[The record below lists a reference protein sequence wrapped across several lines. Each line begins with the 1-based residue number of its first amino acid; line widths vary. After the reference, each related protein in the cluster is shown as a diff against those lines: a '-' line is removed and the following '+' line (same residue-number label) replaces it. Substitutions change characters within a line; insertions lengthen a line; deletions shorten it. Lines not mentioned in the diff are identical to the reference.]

1 VTSALQPGAVG
12 FDRAGDVYERARPS
26 YPDAAIAC
34 LVAQLDVRPQTTL
47 VDLGAGTG
55 KLTRLLAA
63 SGADIVAVE
72 PLAGMWQQL
81 VSTVASAA
89 VVAGVAEAIP
99 LADRSVHAVTA
110 GQAFHWFRAPEA
122 LAEIHRVLEPGGR
135 LGLIWNVRNAAVAW
149 VRRFDEILMPY
160 EGETPREWRRAWSPS
175 FSSSSLFTPLEVA
188 EFEMGQELDA
198 AGLVDRAAS
207 VSFVAAL
214 SDEERRP
221 VLDEI
226 RALAA
231 TLPARFTLPYRTTV
245 YRCSKRS

>member
-26 YPDAAIAC
+26 YPRDAIDC
-34 LVAQLDVRPQTTL
+34 LVDQLDVRPHTAL

-55 KLTRLLAA
+55 KLTRLLMA

-81 VSTVASAA
+81 VDAVPSAA
-89 VVAGVAEAIP
+89 VLAGVAEAIP
-99 LADRSVHAVTA
+99 VADGSAHAVTA

-122 LAEIHRVLEPGGR
+122 LAEIHRVLEPDGR
-135 LGLIWNVRNAAVAW
+135 LGLIWNRRDDTVPW
-149 VRRFDEILMPY
+149 VKRFADILMPY
-160 EGETPREWRRAWSPS
+160 EGETPREWRKAWSPS
-175 FSSSSLFTPLEVA
+175 FSSSELFTALEDRT
-188 EFEMGQELDA
+188 FEMGQQLDA
-198 AGLVDRAAS
+198 EGLVDRAAS

-214 SDEERRP
+214 SDDERLP

-226 RALAA
+226 RHLAA
-231 TLPARFTLPYRTTV
+231 TLPERFTLPYRTTV
-245 YRCSKRS
+245 YWCSKRS

>member
-1 VTSALQPGAVG
+1 MTSALQPGAVG

-26 YPDAAIAC
+26 YPDDAITC
-34 LVAQLDVRPQTTL
+34 LVARLDVRPQTTL

-72 PLAGMWQQL
+72 PLAGMWHQL
-81 VSTVASAA
+81 VTTIPSAV

-99 LADRSVHAVTA
+99 LRDESVHAVTA
-110 GQAFHWFRAPEA
+110 GQAFHWFRTPDA
-122 LAEIHRVLEPGGR
+122 LAEIHRVLEPDGR
-135 LGLIWNVRNAAVAW
+135 LGLVWNRRDDAIPW
-149 VRRFDEILMPY
+149 VKRFADILMPY
-160 EGETPREWRRAWSPS
+160 EGATPREWRRAWSPS
-175 FSSSSLFTPLEVA
+175 FSSSELFTPLEEA

-198 AGLVDRAAS
+198 DGLVDRAAS

-214 SDEERRP
+214 SEEERRL

-226 RALAA
+226 RGLAA
-231 TLPARFTLPYRTTV
+231 TLPERFTLPYRTTV
-245 YRCSKRS
+245 YWCSKRS